1 MSHWGYVMEQI
12 LQGDERTG
20 EAQRHHR
27 QRRGSDVAH
36 QRWRLAK
43 HRTAPPPDVIPVRT
57 SVEASTEVVCAR
69 AAALARG
76 ALA

>member
-27 QRRGSDVAH
+27 QRRGSDVAR
-36 QRWRLAK
+36 RWLAK
-43 HRTAPPPDVIPVRT
+43 PGAAARPDVIPVRT
-57 SVEASTEVVCAR
+57 SVEASTQLTCAR
-69 AAALARG
+69 AADLARG

>member
-12 LQGDERTG
+12 LQGDERTD
-20 EAQRHHR
+20 EAQRQHR

-36 QRWRLAK
+36 RRWWLAK
-43 HRTAPPPDVIPVRT
+43 QGTAPRPDVIPVRT
-57 SVEASTEVVCAR
+57 SVEASTQVTCAR
-69 AAALARG
+69 AADLARG